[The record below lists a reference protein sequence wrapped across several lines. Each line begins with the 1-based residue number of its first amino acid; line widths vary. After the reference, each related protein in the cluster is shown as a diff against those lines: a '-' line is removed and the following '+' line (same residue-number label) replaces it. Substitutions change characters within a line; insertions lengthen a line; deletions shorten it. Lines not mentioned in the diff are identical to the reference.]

1 MGMRNSPTTWCGRE
15 GQSPQ
20 EYLSTHLNS
29 STRVD
34 LRPGNSFIL
43 TCRLLMSSIT
53 STATSCVL
61 WEFML
66 GTSPGTPQDC
76 PPPTL
81 VGAPGEEP
89 RLKLLESRQECSHCQ
104 ILCLTTR
111 FY

>member
-1 MGMRNSPTTWCGRE
+1 MVWKRRAVTPRVSQYPPELQHKSRPQARE
-15 GQSPQ
+15 QLYP
-20 EYLSTHLNS
+20 
-29 STRVD
+29 D
-34 LRPGNSFIL
+34 L
-43 TCRLLMSSIT
+43 RLLMSSIT
-53 STATSCVL
+53 LTATSCVL

-89 RLKLLESRQECSHCQ
+89 CLKLLESRQECSHCQ